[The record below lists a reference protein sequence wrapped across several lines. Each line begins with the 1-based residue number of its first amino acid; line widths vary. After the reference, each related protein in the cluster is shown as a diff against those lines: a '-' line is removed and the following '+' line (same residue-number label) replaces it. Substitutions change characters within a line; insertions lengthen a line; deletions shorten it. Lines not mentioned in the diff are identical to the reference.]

1 MKKFASIFAL
11 TLIANN
17 QALKISETV
26 GDQAQMGQK
35 LNAKLRA
42 PTISSI
48 TSEFQG
54 VNSSANSVQ

>member
-11 TLIANN
+11 TLIAST

-26 GDQAQMGQK
+26 GEQAQMGQK
-35 LNAKLRA
+35 LNTKLGA

-48 TSEFQG
+48 TSQIQG
-54 VNSSANSVQ
+54 VSSSTNSVQ

>member
-11 TLIANN
+11 TLIATT

-26 GDQAQMGQK
+26 GEQAQMGQK
-35 LNAKLRA
+35 LNTKLGA

-48 TSEFQG
+48 TS
-54 VNSSANSVQ
+54 